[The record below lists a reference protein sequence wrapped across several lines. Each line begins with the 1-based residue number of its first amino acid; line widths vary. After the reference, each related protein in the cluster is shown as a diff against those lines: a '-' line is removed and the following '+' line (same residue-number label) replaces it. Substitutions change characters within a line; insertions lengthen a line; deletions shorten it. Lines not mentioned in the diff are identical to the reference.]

1 MPWRQALHRSAESHF
16 SENPPLHTPCRGGVV
31 YAVYA
36 ISIVSFFIST
46 RRLVARNSASWSPG
60 IGLA

>member
-1 MPWRQALHRSAESHF
+1 MTNDEGLCIPEPVGTP
-16 SENPPLHTPCRGGVV
+16 ENPSARAVQRGVV

-46 RRLVARNSASWSPG
+46 SRLVAKNSASESPG